1 MNRNCRTCLSP
12 NLGEIEK
19 LAATGAELAPL
30 ARRFSL
36 STDSLRRHWRSHVT
50 KERIAELQG
59 KTIFGRDSISP
70 EMLAQLR
77 DEEADRLIL
86 RLVWARAEA
95 QAIVK
100 SSEPAKVRT
109 QALNVLVRIA
119 ETEARILGEI
129 KTSPGVVNN
138 TMIVQGND
146 MAELRSLIDDA
157 LRPFPEARV
166 ALLAALARE
175 TSVPKLE
182 ARSVN

>member
-50 KERIAELQG
+50 KEQIAELQG

-100 SSEPAKVRT
+100 SSEPAKVKAS
-109 QALNVLVRIA
+109 ALGVLVRIA
-119 ETEARILGEI
+119 ETEGRLLGQI
-129 KTSPGVVNN
+129 KSGGTTVTN
-138 TMIVQGND
+138 Q
-146 MAELRSLIDDA
+146 
-157 LRPFPEARV
+157 
-166 ALLAALARE
+166 
-175 TSVPKLE
+175 
-182 ARSVN
+182 